1 MPLSIVVF
9 IAYIVPLDNM
19 FVFVKNVDEILVW
32 QILNLPFFKTVK
44 LPDLDNWDSSQV
56 RSHDAVMTSSMIM

>member
-1 MPLSIVVF
+1 
-9 IAYIVPLDNM
+9 M
-19 FVFVKNVDEILVW
+19 FVFVKNVDEILVC